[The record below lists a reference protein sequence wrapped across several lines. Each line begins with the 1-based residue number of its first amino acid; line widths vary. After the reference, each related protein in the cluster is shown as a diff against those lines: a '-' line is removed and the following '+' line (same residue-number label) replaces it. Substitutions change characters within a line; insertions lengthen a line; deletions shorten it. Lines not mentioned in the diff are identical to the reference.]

1 MREDVLH
8 FVLLVMIG
16 LTAIFGIAMQVT
28 ATSTICGGY

>member
-8 FVLLVMIG
+8 FVLLIMIG

-28 ATSTICGGY
+28 AGT